1 MELATILQQPDGF
14 TPPDVTVTIEKVWDY
29 KHGDNDN
36 GPWSFQDIQVA
47 GSSGRLK
54 LKGLPAFPKDRE
66 GMTVT
71 IKANQS
77 KQHGLTGL
85 KVAHEPYN
93 GKTYD
98 KLVITPSAKWE
109 FANPS
114 SNGNSTPAS
123 SNGKKELTYD
133 TAPSS
138 GVEPYMAHLFGCANL
153 ANHVAGLMKVSDQS
167 ALQACFA
174 TICIDTKNRGILLP
188 APNGNGVKTEQC
200 EHGISLMANCR
211 ECYKATTG
219 EPPPD
224 WVDEDDENKSP
235 W

>member
-1 MELATILQQPDGF
+1 MDLATILKQPDGF
-14 TPPDVTVTIEKVWDY
+14 TPPDVTVKIEKVWDY
-29 KHGDNDN
+29 KSGSGDRGD
-36 GPWSFQDIQVA
+36 WSFQDIQVA
-47 GSSGRLK
+47 GGGRLK
-54 LKGLPAFPKDRE
+54 LKMLPEFPKDRE

-71 IKANQS
+71 IKAHS
-77 KQHGLTGL
+77 SPQHGLTGL
-85 KVAHEPYN
+85 KVAHEEYN
-93 GKTYD
+93 GNTYD
-98 KLVITPSAKWE
+98 KLVITKSAKWE

-114 SNGNSTPAS
+114 SNGNSTHASVS

-133 TAPSS
+133 SSPTS

-188 APNGNGVKTEQC
+188 APNGGSKSE
-200 EHGISLMANCR
+200 R
-211 ECYKATTG
+211 EPD

-224 WVDEDDENKSP
+224 WEDEDDKSP